1 MSESPQDIY
10 DFNKLEDMFEAI
22 DTLTRATS
30 VLASV
35 DQHLAVELAKITGTL
50 MDLSQRDPQ
59 QQTPAGSQNEQ
70 QAVQQTEDPQVDLD
84 DLTTIVP
91 TEKKRDFGQEE
102 DEIIDVLTGQ
112 PIEK

>member
-1 MSESPQDIY
+1 MSESQNDIY

-35 DQHLAVELAKITGTL
+35 DAQLSSDLVKLTNTL
-50 MDLSQRDPQ
+50 IDLSQNGSSQVSAAP
-59 QQTPAGSQNEQ
+59 PAEQ
-70 QAVQQTEDPQVDLD
+70 GAVENNLDTD
-84 DLTTIVP
+84 DLTTVIP
-91 TEKKRDFGQEE
+91 KKQKKSFAQDN

-112 PIEK
+112 PINK